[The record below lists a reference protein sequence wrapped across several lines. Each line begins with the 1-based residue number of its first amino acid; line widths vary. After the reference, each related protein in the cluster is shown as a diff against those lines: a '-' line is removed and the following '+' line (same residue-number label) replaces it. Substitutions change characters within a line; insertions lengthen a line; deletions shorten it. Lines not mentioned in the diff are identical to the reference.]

1 MNPATTDSSS
11 SSSSS
16 SAFSSFYFSP
26 PPPASSSA
34 SSGSGDELG
43 QLTLQLACDAAQWQQ
58 MGAGPAAEKA
68 APGKTLLIL
77 VVDESG
83 SMYGPYERQVVP
95 AMIEMM
101 EQVRRVCRVAC
112 VSCVV
117 CVSCRV
123 CGSKPGAVVM
133 RAVVPV
139 ATHGLRDHSLQQ
151 QRSTAQVRGNVVMW
165 NVMECNAYGMH
176 VLLWNVMF

>member
-1 MNPATTDSSS
+1 MNPATSDSSSSS

-16 SAFSSFYFSP
+16 SAFSSFYFA

-34 SSGSGDELG
+34 SSGEELG
-43 QLTLQLACDAAQWQQ
+43 QLTLQLACDVAQWQQ
-58 MGAGPAAEKA
+58 MGSAPAEKA

-101 EQVRRVCRVAC
+101 EQVRFLPV
-112 VSCVV
+112 CVV
-117 CVSCRV
+117 SRVVSCRV
-123 CGSKPGAVVM
+123 
-133 RAVVPV
+133 R
-139 ATHGLRDHSLQQ
+139 
-151 QRSTAQVRGNVVMW
+151 
-165 NVMECNAYGMH
+165 
-176 VLLWNVMF
+176 F

>member
-1 MNPATTDSSS
+1 MNPATSDSSSSS

-16 SAFSSFYFSP
+16 SAFSSFYFAP

-34 SSGSGDELG
+34 SSGEELG
-43 QLTLQLACDAAQWQQ
+43 QLTLQLACDVAQWQQ
-58 MGAGPAAEKA
+58 MGSAPAEKA

-101 EQVRRVCRVAC
+101 EQVRFLPCACRVAC
-112 VSCVV
+112 RVSRV
-117 CVSCRV
+117 V
-123 CGSKPGAVVM
+123 CGSKPGV
-133 RAVVPV
+133 
-139 ATHGLRDHSLQQ
+139 
-151 QRSTAQVRGNVVMW
+151 W
-165 NVMECNAYGMH
+165 
-176 VLLWNVMF
+176 

>member
-1 MNPATTDSSS
+1 VNPATTDSSSS

-58 MGAGPAAEKA
+58 MGAGPAAEQA

-101 EQVRRVCRVAC
+101 EQVRRVCVVSRV
-112 VSCVV
+112 
-117 CVSCRV
+117 CRV
-123 CGSKPGAVVM
+123 RVV
-133 RAVVPV
+133 R
-139 ATHGLRDHSLQQ
+139 
-151 QRSTAQVRGNVVMW
+151 VR
-165 NVMECNAYGMH
+165 
-176 VLLWNVMF
+176 F